1 MFLPDEDNLY
11 PDNWYNKAA
20 TLVSALHIEKPIDLM
35 NPSDI
40 QRYYQKLF
48 WKLKG
53 EKKLSEAIQMQDY
66 AGVEKNYRIIKNDG
80 VQVLVPY
87 EPENKLFEKLKEE
100 ALENGVTAK
109 WMHEAA
115 KLCVTAYANDDFNC
129 YAEQLYFA
137 GKRNESRQPS
147 GYWVLRRK
155 GDYHMDTGMQLKND
169 LPIW

>member
-1 MFLPDEDNLY
+1 
-11 PDNWYNKAA
+11 
-20 TLVSALHIEKPIDLM
+20 
-35 NPSDI
+35 
-40 QRYYQKLF
+40 
-48 WKLKG
+48 
-53 EKKLSEAIQMQDY
+53 MQDY
-66 AGVEKNYRIIKNDG
+66 AGAEKQYRIIKNDG

-115 KLCVTAYANDDFNC
+115 ELCVTAYANDDFNC

-155 GDYHMDTGMQLKND
+155 GNYHMDTGMQLKND
-169 LPIW
+169 DYMW

>member
-1 MFLPDEDNLY
+1 
-11 PDNWYNKAA
+11 
-20 TLVSALHIEKPIDLM
+20 
-35 NPSDI
+35 
-40 QRYYQKLF
+40 
-48 WKLKG
+48 
-53 EKKLSEAIQMQDY
+53 MQDY
-66 AGVEKNYRIIKNDG
+66 AGAEKNYRIIKNDG

-115 KLCVTAYANDDFNC
+115 KLCVTAYANDDFSR

-137 GKRNESRQPS
+137 GKRNEGRQPS

-155 GDYHMDTGMQLKND
+155 DDYHMDTGMQLKND
-169 LPIW
+169 DYMW